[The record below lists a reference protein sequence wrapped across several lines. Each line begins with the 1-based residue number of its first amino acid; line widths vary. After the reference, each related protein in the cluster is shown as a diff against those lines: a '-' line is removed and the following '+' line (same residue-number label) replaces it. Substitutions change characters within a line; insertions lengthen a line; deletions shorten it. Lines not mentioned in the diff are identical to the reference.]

1 MAKFNI
7 EVELDW
13 MDEEGGYTIDDE
25 IKEQVISGVKDALL
39 RKTTDEAVKKVD
51 EAIADKIKESESIIQ
66 ETVDKFVQNICEEK
80 IANIMI
86 PIKTGS
92 WSSDVK
98 YIPLSEYVGKR
109 FEEFS
114 TEKKYDKDGE
124 ITRYSS
130 ERVLSMAE
138 VITSKYL
145 EKELGTKVE
154 KMIANAKREVEESL
168 VRSLEQ
174 KLKENLAK
182 ETIERMNIPDVLKRF
197 SEAALESKAE

>member
-13 MDEEGGYTIDDE
+13 VDEENGYTID
-25 IKEQVISGVKDALL
+25 
-39 RKTTDEAVKKVD
+39 EAVQKVD
-51 EAIADKIKESESIIQ
+51 KAIADKILEAEGTIQ
-66 ETVDKFVQNICEEK
+66 DTVDKFVETVSQEK

-86 PIKTGS
+86 PIKEGS

-114 TEKKYDKDGE
+114 TEKRYNKHGN
-124 ITRYSS
+124 TSTYSS
-130 ERVLSMAE
+130 DRELSMAE
-138 VITSKYL
+138 LLTWQYL

-154 KMIANAKREVEESL
+154 KMIANAKRDVEETL
-168 VRSLEQ
+168 VKSLEQ

-182 ETIERMNIPDVLKRF
+182 DTIERMNIPDVLKRF
-197 SEAALESKAE
+197 SEMALEDKSE